1 MYFFFDN
8 AMREGGR
15 RSFFGFFFRKIYSG
29 MNSMKTIIIGRSQST
44 AIAHDYTK
52 TKQKNNYK
60 NSSNNFTIQLY
71 NVQTK

>member
-1 MYFFFDN
+1 
-8 AMREGGR
+8 
-15 RSFFGFFFRKIYSG
+15 